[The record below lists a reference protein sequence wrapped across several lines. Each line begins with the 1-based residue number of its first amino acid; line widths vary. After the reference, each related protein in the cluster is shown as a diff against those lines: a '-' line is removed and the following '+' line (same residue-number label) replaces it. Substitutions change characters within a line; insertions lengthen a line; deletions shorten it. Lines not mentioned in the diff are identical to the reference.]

1 MKVMC
6 VQFVGNEKFCV
17 MNTGSRIPMSS
28 IIGEASVGKT
38 VELVNDRYT
47 VTSGAAE
54 ECEH

>member
-17 MNTGSRIPMSS
+17 MNTGLRIAMSS

-38 VELVNDRYT
+38 VELVDDRYT
-47 VTSGAAE
+47 VTSGASE